1 MSSDDFI
8 SLHDVYQGLS
18 DDEKC
23 QKTSY
28 IAQFSGVTLVL
39 VLMLLDP
46 TTLVLP
52 LWKRI
57 Q

>member
-28 IAQFSGVTLVL
+28 NAQFSGVTLVL